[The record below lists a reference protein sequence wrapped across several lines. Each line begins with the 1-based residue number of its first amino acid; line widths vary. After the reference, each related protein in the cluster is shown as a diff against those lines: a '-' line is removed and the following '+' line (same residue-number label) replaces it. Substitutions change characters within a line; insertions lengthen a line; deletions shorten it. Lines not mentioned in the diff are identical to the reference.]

1 MRIDIL
7 TLFPEMF
14 DGVLSASMLGRAQA
28 NGLIDIRVHN
38 IRDYTDNKHKKA
50 DDYPFGGGSGMVMK
64 PEPIFRA
71 VERALAQ
78 PLPEPAA
85 PSAGPEASGP
95 PETVDFSSDEQT
107 AIVWLAAAG
116 LVPPL
121 RMQTGNQASG
131 TEG

>member
-1 MRIDIL
+1 MGTMRIDCNRCVVRGDACDSCVIS
-7 TLFPEMF
+7 
-14 DGVLSASMLGRAQA
+14 VLC
-28 NGLIDIRVHN
+28 
-38 IRDYTDNKHKKA
+38 
-50 DDYPFGGGSGMVMK
+50 
-64 PEPIFRA
+64 
-71 VERALAQ
+71 
-78 PLPEPAA
+78 
-85 PSAGPEASGP
+85 GP